1 MIARYQLPMITS
13 KPGEAIHPKCG
24 SVAFFVTLNTKVY
37 GVNLRSAAARVRRGG
52 PLRDRGGANSRRP
65 FDCGVRFTST
75 ICAPL
80 CGTAVD
86 CLTRLGLATANVIR

>member
-1 MIARYQLPMITS
+1 VIARYPLPMIRS
-13 KPGEAIHPKCG
+13 EPGGAIHPKCG
-24 SVAFFVTLNTKVY
+24 SVAFFVALNTKVY

-52 PLRDRGGANSRRP
+52 PLRDRAGSVLSQAVRLQ
-65 FDCGVRFTST
+65 VRFTST

-80 CGTAVD
+80 YGTAVD